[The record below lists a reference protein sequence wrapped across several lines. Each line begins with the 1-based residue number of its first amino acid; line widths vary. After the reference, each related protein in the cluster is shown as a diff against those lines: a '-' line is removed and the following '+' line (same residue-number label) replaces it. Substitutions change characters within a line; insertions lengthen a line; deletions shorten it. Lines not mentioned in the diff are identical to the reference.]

1 MPLTKIAIFWKRNIW
16 NSVSW
21 RPATLCL
28 VAGRGCP
35 FGTFV
40 LLKRETFSKKPWKKP
55 LLAWRASISC
65 FLNSKIR
72 MVSSLTILLSRHTS
86 RKSHQYP
93 CSPLLPNIHPFF
105 QRKITFFLFPCQFD
119 ICSFFPPNHAS
130 YVFYVQLLPQDS
142 ASLLGAVV
150 ICLENWVNG
159 LQNCSSY
166 FPIAWVTEMQGALEI
181 TQPSHL
187 LQAALMSELIR
198 FLTAWPLVLKQRKLR
213 KMGLWGQQVRISSS
227 QRQHSFRMAFTYCE
241 TSSSG

>member
-55 LLAWRASISC
+55 LLAWGASISC

-130 YVFYVQLLPQDS
+130 CVFYVQLLPQDS
-142 ASLLGAVV
+142 ASLLVKG
-150 ICLENWVNG
+150 
-159 LQNCSSY
+159 
-166 FPIAWVTEMQGALEI
+166 
-181 TQPSHL
+181 
-187 LQAALMSELIR
+187 
-198 FLTAWPLVLKQRKLR
+198 KLR
-213 KMGLWGQQVRISSS
+213 TQCLWRGPALPHTHPPAMCSPLALGWAVSLLEQLW
-227 QRQHSFRMAFTYCE
+227 FALKTE
-241 TSSSG
+241 